1 MTATYE
7 IGYELTT
14 DESMTLA
21 KVVDKAEQDHLHI
34 PAVEAYFL
42 NDTSM
47 DVDDCLERFEE
58 AYAGE
63 WDTFREFAEQLAED
77 IGMTEG
83 AGNYFDYDA
92 WARDLIHD
100 YDALATSAGTVFIY
114 LSSF

>member
-7 IGYELTT
+7 TSYELTAN
-14 DESMTLA
+14 ESITLA
-21 KVVDKAEQDHLHI
+21 KVIDKAKQDYYHI